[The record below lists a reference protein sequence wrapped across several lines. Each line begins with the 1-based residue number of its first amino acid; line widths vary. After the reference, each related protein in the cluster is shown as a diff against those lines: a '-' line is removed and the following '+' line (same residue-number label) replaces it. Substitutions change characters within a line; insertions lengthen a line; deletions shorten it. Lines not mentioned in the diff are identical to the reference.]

1 MPMVDYSVNGSVA
14 VLLVNNPP
22 VNALSYAVRKG
33 LADGMQKAT
42 KDSKVKAVVIA
53 GKGRT
58 FPAGADIREFG
69 GPNREHWLV
78 AVGNGIEQSGK
89 PVVAAIHGTC
99 LGGGLEIALFCHYR
113 IALNSAKVG
122 FTEVAIGILPGAAG
136 TQRLP
141 RITGLPVAFD
151 MITSGRHVS
160 VEQAKKYGII
170 DEIVTGDI
178 VNEGIKYAMSV
189 VGKSTI
195 PRRLRGKSVPDAENV
210 QKYADAAMA
219 QVKRKYKGYEAPVY
233 CVKAVQASAEKPYDL
248 GVANEQTLFKVL
260 GTSGQALAQQYAFFA
275 ERLIT
280 RWEMPGGNYQ
290 TAKPVPVR
298 SVAVIGAGTMGSGI
312 AVCILS
318 AGLTCYL
325 VEQNEKFLQNGI
337 KTIKSLME
345 GSVRLG
351 KISVEVGKRATTLLK
366 PTMSYDDLTGVDLVI
381 EAVYENLDLKKEIF
395 AKLDKV
401 CKPST
406 VLCSNTSSIDIDRI
420 AVATKRPEK
429 CVGVHFFAPAYH
441 MKLLE
446 NIYSTQTSPDTAAT
460 VMKLGKVI
468 GKVPVLVKSCQ
479 GFLANRMNTPYGTES
494 SFLVEEGALPW
505 EVDQVMEDFGMPMGP
520 FKVRDLSGLDIS
532 MKITAE
538 IAKTLGVTLT
548 DETRFMGGSRYSHL
562 NTILAKKGRLGG
574 KAGKGWYKYE
584 KAGGKIPTIDDDV
597 VAILDNHRRNLGL
610 EHRTISS
617 QEIIERLMYSCINE
631 GFKILEEGIA
641 KRPEEIDISWL
652 YGFTFPKYLGGPMY
666 YANKVGLDRVYERI
680 CYYHEQFP
688 YTKHWVPSL
697 LLRRL
702 SEQDVPMSQWMASPG
717 AKL

>member
-1 MPMVDYSVNGSVA
+1 MVDYSVNSSVA
-14 VLLVNNPP
+14 LLLVNNPP
-22 VNALSYAVRKG
+22 VNALSHAVRKG
-33 LADGMQKAT
+33 LADGMLKAT
-42 KDSKVKAVVIA
+42 KDTKVKAIVIA

-58 FPAGADIREFG
+58 FPAGADIREFS
-69 GPNREHWLV
+69 GPGKEPWLV
-78 AVGNGIEQSGK
+78 PVGNGIEASGK

-99 LGGGLEIALFCHYR
+99 LGGGLEVALFCHYR
-113 IALNSAKVG
+113 VALKSARVG
-122 FTEVAIGILPGAAG
+122 FPEVAIGILPGAAG

-141 RITGLPVAFD
+141 RVTGLPVAFD
-151 MITSGRHVS
+151 MITSGRHVPA
-160 VEQAKKYGII
+160 EQAKKYGII

-178 VNEGIKYAMSV
+178 VNAGIRYAMIM

-195 PRRLRGKSVPDAENV
+195 PRRLRAKPVPDAENV

-219 QVKRKYKGYEAPVY
+219 HVKRKYKGYEAPVY
-233 CVKAVQASAEKPYDL
+233 CVKAVRASAEKPYDL
-248 GVANEQTLFKVL
+248 GVENEKTLFNVVGK
-260 GTSGQALAQQYAFFA
+260 SGQARAQQYAFFA
-275 ERLIT
+275 ERVVGK
-280 RWEMPGGNYQ
+280 WEMPGGNSQ
-290 TAKPVPVR
+290 TAKPIPVR
-298 SVAVIGAGTMGSGI
+298 STAVIGAGTMGTGI

-318 AGLTCYL
+318 AGLPCYL
-325 VEQNEKFLQNGI
+325 VEQNQKFLENGL
-337 KTIKSLME
+337 KTIKALME
-345 GSVRLG
+345 GSVKLG
-351 KISVEVGKRATTLLK
+351 KISPEVGQRAASLLK

-381 EAVYENLDLKKEIF
+381 EAVYENLELKKEIF

-406 VLCSNTSSIDIDRI
+406 ILCSNTSSIDIDRI

-446 NIYSTQTSPDTAAT
+446 NIYSTKTSPDTAAT
-460 VMKLGKVI
+460 VMKLGKTI
-468 GKVPVLVKSCQ
+468 GKVPILVKSCQ

-494 SFLVEEGALPW
+494 GFLVEEGALPW

-520 FKVRDLSGLDIS
+520 FKVRDLSGLDVGS
-532 MKITAE
+532 KITAE

-548 DETRFMGGSRYSHL
+548 DETRFMAGNRYSHM
-562 NTILAKKGRLGG
+562 NTVLANMGRLGR
-574 KAGKGWYKYE
+574 KSGKGWYKYE
-584 KAGGKIPTIDDDV
+584 KAGGKIASIDDDV
-597 VAILDNHRRNLGL
+597 ITVLNNHCKKLGI
-610 EHRTISS
+610 ERRTISS

-666 YANKVGLDRVYERI
+666 YANQVGLGRVYDRI
-680 CYYHEQFP
+680 CYYHENFP
-688 YTKHWVPSL
+688 FSKHWVPSQ

-702 SEQDVPMSQWMASPG
+702 SEQNIPMSQWMASPG
-717 AKL
+717 ARL